1 MTKIVKEL
9 AKKAGFVFWEDGDW
23 VMNEMIYAFTE
34 YNNDFK
40 GENEF
45 FSKKPIKIVDEDG
58 YREYHD
64 RINNGLKLFGKYFRG
79 LWD

>member
-1 MTKIVKEL
+1 
-9 AKKAGFVFWEDGDW
+9 
-23 VMNEMIYAFTE
+23 MIYAFTE

-40 GENEF
+40 DENKF

-58 YREYHD
+58 YREYHN
-64 RINNGLKLFGKYFRG
+64 RINNGLRLFGKYFRG